1 MRGKW
6 YQFYEIDSDKDNDNE
21 ELDKSD
27 RFIESGDVTEYIE
40 KGDIAI
46 TCTGYDHN
54 YYLAK
59 LITNIYETE
68 ESEKDDYSHEMPA
81 HQKVIACSYLAV
93 HKYIKEDTIYY
104 IEQKKIYIYIYI
116 YVYICIY
123 MYIYIYIYIYI
134 YYTYC
139 IAGVCPILEICQEKH
154 CGSVQDMYLV
164 THGTNEAILS
174 LISEE
179 IM

>member
-1 MRGKW
+1 M
-6 YQFYEIDSDKDNDNE
+6 
-21 ELDKSD
+21 
-27 RFIESGDVTEYIE
+27 
-40 KGDIAI
+40 
-46 TCTGYDHN
+46 
-54 YYLAK
+54 
-59 LITNIYETE
+59 
-68 ESEKDDYSHEMPA
+68 
-81 HQKVIACSYLAV
+81 
-93 HKYIKEDTIYY
+93 
-104 IEQKKIYIYIYI
+104 YI
-116 YVYICIY
+116 YVYIC
-123 MYIYIYIYIYI
+123 IYIYIYIYI